1 MENSEVA
8 ERRKILRE
16 KEIPNIISEETI
28 LAIDSAQKICDQC
41 KSLQITNESEF
52 AQAADYLQTIKGLK
66 NKIQGQKQAVKSRI
80 LNEIDGRFNN
90 VEFCLGDAENCLKKL
105 LASWNIKITKK
116 IDDEKAEKK
125 KKAEEETAR
134 IKKELDSEILKEQE
148 KANALEVQKKVKIE
162 EEKELKRKK
171 DEEQKKALQVLNQLE
186 SQLKDAKKEIE
197 KDPGR
202 SDEIG
207 KDIGNLEIQKKSVV
221 NGVKKI
227 GADVNNVKRQIKL
240 ISEEEIVYR
249 NKAQKLSTEKDSV
262 VVRPQ
267 PPSMGIP
274 KYHGLTFAN
283 KPKYRVTD
291 INLVPEELTEIKLN
305 SKVNKKKLKDLVPR
319 EWLDII
325 IDDKAVKDTIK
336 KFGDDIL
343 TPGIIPGIEIY
354 EDKIV
359 RSTSIFSDKKEKKE
373 IKDQKTKNGMES

>member
-1 MENSEVA
+1 MENSEET
-8 ERRKILRE
+8 ERRKVLRE
-16 KEIPNIISEETI
+16 KEISNIISEETI
-28 LAIDSAQKICDQC
+28 LAIDDAQKICDQC
-41 KSLQITNESEF
+41 KVLQITNESEF
-52 AQAADYLQTIKGLK
+52 AQTADYLQTIKGLR

-80 LNEIDGRFNN
+80 LNEIDSRFNN
-90 VEFCLGDAENCLKKL
+90 VEFCLDDAENCLKKL
-105 LASWNIKITKK
+105 LAGWNVKITKK
-116 IDDEKAEKK
+116 IEDEKAEKK

-134 IKKELDSEILKEQE
+134 IQKELESEILREQE
-148 KANALEVQKKVKIE
+148 KANVLEAKKKAKIE
-162 EEKELKRKK
+162 EEKELKRKR
-171 DEEQKKALQVLNQLE
+171 DEEQKKALQALNQLE
-186 SQLKDAKKEIE
+186 NQLKDAKKEIK
-197 KDPGR
+197 KDPNR
-202 SDEIG
+202 SEEIG
-207 KDIGNLEIQKKSVV
+207 KEIGNLEIQKKSVV

-227 GADVNNVKRQIKL
+227 DVEVNNVKHEIKL
-240 ISEEEIVYR
+240 ISEEEMAYR

-319 EWLDII
+319 EWLDIT
-325 IDDKAVKDTIK
+325 IDDKAVKDTMK
-336 KFGDDIL
+336 KLGNDALI
-343 TPGIIPGIEIY
+343 PGIIPGIEIY

-373 IKDQKTKNGMES
+373 MKEQKTKNGMES